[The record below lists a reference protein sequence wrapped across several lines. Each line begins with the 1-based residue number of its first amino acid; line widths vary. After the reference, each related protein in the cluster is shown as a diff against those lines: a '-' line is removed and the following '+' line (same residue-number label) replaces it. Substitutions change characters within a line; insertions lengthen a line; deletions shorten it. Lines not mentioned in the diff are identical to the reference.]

1 MADITYSAEF
11 NIITGRL
18 KQGVTETQRGIKAV
32 ENSIDD
38 AKDSLDGFN
47 AGLKKGFAEAAGEAT
62 KLGANIAHSLTP
74 ALIGIQAGVKI
85 ISGLGG
91 ALKDAFMQ
99 NEHFARAIESLK
111 NALGQSFAAAVAP
124 AANFFG
130 GLVGHIAQSIADAN
144 TLRKA
149 FKLLKEDV
157 SSAAIGDS
165 TDDALKANL
174 ATLTAAQ
181 KVLQEKFDK
190 NMKNQAWAASLFAQE
205 AADEINKLDMERREI
220 QKKLD
225 RNEATRAGMAGLEEQ
240 RAAADAAE
248 AEENRLAEAR
258 TNILNNQLDTLKRQA
273 IERAKARG
281 AIDEALRLEKELIN
295 TQRDREF
302 GLLEKEEE
310 YTEASLADQ
319 AKIRANFEA
328 VTRGMISAVETRA
341 DAERKAAAD
350 RAAAE
355 LKALDEREKAEA
367 DAAER
372 LEKDRATIL
381 DNQLDTLARQAIER
395 AKAQG
400 DTEAALRL
408 EKDLIEAQRERER
421 LLLLASDEYTKAS
434 IADQNKLMKN
444 FNDVTE
450 GMINA
455 IGAVKEQAQGLTVQD
470 KLAGVESEISDFA
483 GNVNSILNSM
493 VQTEIEYINALFEA
507 DMENLKK
514 QRQLALEE
522 AGLVKATT
530 EENLQA
536 ALDAAEASGDEMT
549 IYKEKRRQ
557 KELEINNDYDAQEK
571 AREEQAAKERAE
583 LEYKAAMTEWT
594 FNLLMAP
601 VQVAQAVLKSY
612 AEFGPVLG
620 AVMSV
625 LAKINGVAQI
635 GAIMAAKPK
644 KQYAL
649 GAAFDDGREVVTRPT
664 NFNIGRMGEA
674 GAEAIMPLTRM
685 ADGALGVASAGS
697 AGNAGEHYTINVPLS
712 LDGLVVANVMVDVIN
727 DGLTRKIDS
736 RMVK

>member
-1 MADITYSAEF
+1 
-11 NIITGRL
+11 
-18 KQGVTETQRGIKAV
+18 
-32 ENSIDD
+32 
-38 AKDSLDGFN
+38 
-47 AGLKKGFAEAAGEAT
+47 
-62 KLGANIAHSLTP
+62 
-74 ALIGIQAGVKI
+74 
-85 ISGLGG
+85 
-91 ALKDAFMQ
+91 MQ

-149 FKLLKEDV
+149 FSLLREEV
-157 SSAAIGDS
+157 SSAASGDNYE
-165 TDDALKANL
+165 TELQAKL
-174 ATLTAAQ
+174 ATLTESQEILQ
-181 KVLQEKFDK
+181 KKFDN
-190 NMKNQAWAASLFAQE
+190 NMKNQAWAASVFAQE
-205 AADEINKLDMERREI
+205 AADEINELDEERRKI

-225 RNEATRAGMAGLEEQ
+225 DREANRTGLEDIKK
-240 RAAADAAE
+240 RKAAADAAE

-281 AIDEALRLEKELIN
+281 DIDEALRLEKELIN

-302 GLLEKEEE
+302 GLLAKEKE

-328 VTRGMISAVETRA
+328 VTRGMITAVETRV

-350 RAAAE
+350 RADAE
-355 LKALDEREKAEA
+355 RKANDEREKAEE
-367 DAAER
+367 DAALR

-381 DNQLDTLARQAIER
+381 DNQLDTLARQAIEK

-421 LLLLASDEYTKAS
+421 LLLLEKDEYTKAS

-444 FNDVTE
+444 FNDVTT

-455 IGAVKEQAQGLTVQD
+455 IGAVKEQAKGLTVQD

-549 IYKEKRRQ
+549 IYKETRRQ
-557 KELEINNDYDAQEK
+557 DELAINKKYDDEEK
-571 AREEQAAKERAE
+571 AREEQAAKDRAE

-601 VQVAQAVLKSY
+601 VQVAQAMLKSY

-649 GAAFDDGREVVTRPT
+649 GAAFDAGREVVTRPT
-664 NFNIGRMGEA
+664 NFDIGRMGEA

-685 ADGALGVASAGS
+685 ADGALGVASTGS
-697 AGNAGEHYTINVPLS
+697 AERPVQHYTITIPVV
-712 LDGLVVANVMVDVIN
+712 LDDVVVANSTVSIIN
-727 DGLTRKIDS
+727 DGLTLKIDE
-736 RMVK
+736 RMVKK

>member
-11 NIITGRL
+11 NIITGGL
-18 KQGVTETQRGIKAV
+18 KKGVTETQRGIKAV
-32 ENSIDD
+32 EDSIDD

-74 ALIGIQAGVKI
+74 ALIGLQAGVKI

-91 ALKDAFMQ
+91 AIKDAFMQ

-111 NALGQSFAAAVAP
+111 NSLGQSFADAVAP

-149 FKLLKEDV
+149 FKLLREDV
-157 SSAAIGDS
+157 SSAASGDS
-165 TDDALKANL
+165 AEDALKEQL

-181 KVLQEKFDK
+181 KVLQEKFDN
-190 NMKNQAWAASLFAQE
+190 NMKNLAWAASE
-205 AADEINKLDMERREI
+205 AAHELNDEINKHDLAAREI

-225 RNEATRAGMAGLEEQ
+225 DREATRAGLAGISE
-240 RAAADAAE
+240 RSAAATVAAE
-248 AEENRLAEAR
+248 EENRLAEAR

-281 AIDEALRLEKELIN
+281 DIDEALRLEKELIN

-302 GLLEKEEE
+302 GLLEKEKE
-310 YTEASLADQ
+310 YTKASLDDQ

-328 VTRGMISAVETRA
+328 VTRGMITAVETRA
-341 DAERKAAAD
+341 DAERKAN
-350 RAAAE
+350 
-355 LKALDEREKAEA
+355 DEREKAEA
-367 DAAER
+367 DAADR
-372 LEKDRATIL
+372 LEKDRENIL
-381 DNQLDTLARQAIER
+381 NNQLDTLARQAIER

-408 EKDLIEAQRERER
+408 EKELIKAQRERER
-421 LLLLASDEYTKAS
+421 LLLLDKDEYISAS
-434 IADQNKLMKN
+434 EPAQAELLEN
-444 FNDVTE
+444 FEKVTE

-530 EENLQA
+530 AENLQA

-557 KELEINNDYDAQEK
+557 KELAINNDYDTQEK
-571 AREEQAAKERAE
+571 AREEQAAKDRAE